1 MTSSYWVKD
10 TNKCIGDNTKAAARQ
25 TLNCL
30 KNHKKIKYGEK
41 RFSIWRMEFLHH
53 AMWHDHDIDFV
64 PCDTRLWNDMQLNSP
79 KRPPYW
85 HSISGFDF
93 DHMSN
98 FNSSASDRS
107 NSYKII
113 QYNRNYIQYKY
124 TFKSIL
130 RHRIFSKHFCP

>member
-1 MTSSYWVKD
+1 
-10 TNKCIGDNTKAAARQ
+10 
-25 TLNCL
+25 
-30 KNHKKIKYGEK
+30 
-41 RFSIWRMEFLHH
+41 MEFLHH

-85 HSISGFDF
+85 HSTYGFDF

-113 QYNRNYIQYKY
+113 QYNRNYIQYKME
-124 TFKSIL
+124 K
-130 RHRIFSKHFCP
+130 